1 MRQCIVLLHFPTLHQ
16 PPATAAGRRRLR
28 DGSADAFNATARHFA
43 PPEVVRPLCLIRGVS
58 LRPRIAHPCG
68 VMAGKSLSAPTP
80 TPQHSRAWTADELQD
95 EHLRLLY
102 LISKYTTQ
110 TRWVRELPL
119 LVLIF
124 EGIRA
129 GIFTYD
135 YAPAAV
141 TVCGRIVF
149 MNISQEGRDDVD
161 DLREAGLLAS
171 LKLTAHNGTTS
182 TAVQPSAAGWA
193 FLEERVKQVR
203 NGDTRCL
210 LDRHRAILC
219 CSSAG
224 QISQPRPS
232 TSLSPFCSPH
242 PPPTHTDLPHPCS
255 PRCYAVGPSAA
266 G

>member
-1 MRQCIVLLHFPTLHQ
+1 
-16 PPATAAGRRRLR
+16 
-28 DGSADAFNATARHFA
+28 
-43 PPEVVRPLCLIRGVS
+43 
-58 LRPRIAHPCG
+58 
-68 VMAGKSLSAPTP
+68 MAGTSLSAPTP

-110 TRWVRELPL
+110 TRWVREFPL

-171 LKLTAHNGTTS
+171 LKLSAHNGTTS

-203 NGDTRCL
+203 NGDTRRL
-210 LDRHRAILC
+210 LEPCRVAAALGRFLHLAPL
-219 CSSAG
+219 
-224 QISQPRPS
+224 P
-232 TSLSPFCSPH
+232 PFYSPH
-242 PPPTHTDLPHPCS
+242 PPHTHFHRSASSLLPRPI
-255 PRCYAVGPSAA
+255 RRGPFGGWLTSMILLL
-266 G
+266 